1 MSFWPQSLQ
10 GHASCSRPTPGFES
24 GLFALAL
31 AMTLIVIYD
40 AIHVRYAVGE
50 QGKALNGLL
59 EKENKKPL
67 SVVEGHTIGQ
77 VVVGAFSGV
86 LIGVIIG
93 CLTKA

>member
-1 MSFWPQSLQ
+1 MPEELHTPKKSLKQ
-10 GHASCSRPTPGFES
+10 
-24 GLFALAL
+24 
-31 AMTLIVIYD
+31 
-40 AIHVRYAVGE
+40 
-50 QGKALNGLL
+50 L